1 VTIAKKEDCPIPAC
15 SGAPLRTRLR
25 DVDEQSG
32 GLSIRF

>member
-1 VTIAKKEDCPIPAC
+1 VTIIKKQDCPIPAY

-25 DVDEQSG
+25 DVDEQWG